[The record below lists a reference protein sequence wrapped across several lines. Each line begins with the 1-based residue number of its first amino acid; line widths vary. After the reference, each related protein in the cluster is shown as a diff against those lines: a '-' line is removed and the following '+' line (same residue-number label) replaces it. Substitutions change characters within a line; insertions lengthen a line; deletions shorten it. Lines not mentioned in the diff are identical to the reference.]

1 MYKGRKTKRKMI
13 FTKIIYLLLAFDT
26 NGNKTHYYK
35 LITHNKKNGCVE
47 AYTTNRMAKTF
58 NAQLGTCYGQNCT
71 TFKGTYKMPFCCD
84 VNGYICENDD
94 NL

>member
-1 MYKGRKTKRKMI
+1 MYNGKKTKKKMI
-13 FTKIIYLLLAFDT
+13 FTKIIYFLLAFDT
-26 NGNKTHYYK
+26 NGNKTYYYK
-35 LITHNKKNGCVE
+35 LITHKKKNGCVE

-58 NAQLGTCYGQNCT
+58 NAKLGTCYGQNCT
-71 TFKGTYKMPFCCD
+71 IFKDTYKIPFCCD